1 MKKVIYV
8 NYMKQFGHI
17 NFDQIHI
24 HALLEQGFDVK
35 VVMHYDIANKM
46 NLSKELYALTLPAF
60 LGYECKSGMINRLLY
75 VMTLIYIKL
84 HVNFSKYDYCIIS
97 NLDEISLSIVPLAKK
112 MYMFCHG
119 NCRDLENY
127 IKFFFLKHLS
137 KHHEFI
143 VFSDEMQKPFKDKG
157 FCNIHVISHGCIP
170 PFTERVM
177 SHDFCNMLNKF
188 DFVVFH
194 PSPKSDINFLKTI
207 YTKEYNNILNRN
219 NILLLLRNS
228 PFEDKGYS
236 NIRFINTYLK
246 ENDYQVLF
254 KRANIILL
262 AYPNNFKYQ
271 VSGVSYECVANN
283 KKMLVLKN
291 PSLNY
296 CIYFYN
302 YDIFF
307 ENANDVIRHIIKM
320 KNHSKDYKCT
330 ASPKDLSPNYS
341 IILD

>member
-35 VVMHYDIANKM
+35 VVMHYDIAKKM
-46 NLSKELYALTLPAF
+46 NLSKELYALILPTF

-75 VMTLIYIKL
+75 FMTLIYIKL
-84 HVNFSKYDYCIIS
+84 HINFSKYDYSIIS
-97 NLDEISLSIVPLAKK
+97 NFDEISLSVVPLARK

-119 NCRDLENY
+119 NCRDLENN

-170 PFTERVM
+170 PFTENVM
-177 SHDFCNMLNKF
+177 SHDFYNMLNKY

-207 YTKEYNNILNRN
+207 YSKEYNDILNRN

-246 ENDYQVLF
+246 ENDYQGLF
-254 KRANIILL
+254 TRANIILL
-262 AYPNNFKYQ
+262 AYPKSFKYQ
-271 VSGVSYECVANN
+271 VSGVSYESISNQKN
-283 KKMLVLKN
+283 MLVLQN

-296 CIYFYN
+296 CKKYYN
-302 YDIFF
+302 YNLFF
-307 ENANDVIRHIIKM
+307 SNAKEAIDKIIEM
-320 KNHSKDYKCT
+320 KKNSFSYQCIINL
-330 ASPKDLSPNYS
+330 KDLAPNYTDF
-341 IILD
+341 LQ